1 MSPEIKKMQQSAVN
15 SRQMTMASQN
25 LQQTTKLRA
34 GQLSRILQSHKSPR
48 EAGFHHMRH
57 NKSNFLKQRHSTAL
71 QKTAKHKS
79 LQEES
84 SQRDPRTNWTD
95 QNQICSSS
103 ATNPGPDS
111 RSQVLAE
118 KVLSEEPDTMVWAGG
133 SSSLFS
139 PVASPPLIE
148 KKALSETINQDEISL
163 KSSEMRNP
171 PLRVSASDLQ
181 IPKARVPPRSVI
193 NNTPLKGIPKLKQ
206 GSAHK
211 LQQKSDL

>member
-1 MSPEIKKMQQSAVN
+1 MQQSAVN

-48 EAGFHHMRH
+48 EAGLHHMRH

-71 QKTAKHKS
+71 KKTAKHKS
-79 LQEES
+79 LQEGS
-84 SQRDPRTNWTD
+84 SQRDPTAKWTD

-103 ATNPGPDS
+103 VTNPGPNS
-111 RSQVLAE
+111 RSQVLEE
-118 KVLSEEPDTMVWAGG
+118 KVLSEEPDTMARAGG
-133 SSSLFS
+133 ASSLFS

-148 KKALSETINQDEISL
+148 KKALSVTINQDEISL

-206 GSAHK
+206 GSPHK